1 MPNNLIAP
9 AVASALAL
17 SHGVA
22 PHPGDHARDR
32 RASTWLFV
40 GVRLGLVG
48 LSVACAASPAFAQTL
63 RQTGVNFFNMLYGIV
78 GVVGAIMGLLTLLNW
93 TTGNWLGREDP
104 KRLFLQVLF
113 ATALAFAIVAIIQF
127 IKESVGSTSSG
138 ISNL

>member
-1 MPNNLIAP
+1 MARKFIAP
-9 AVASALAL
+9 STDPSRNECAVTWTVLGARMA
-17 SHGVA
+17 GVA
-22 PHPGDHARDR
+22 
-32 RASTWLFV
+32 
-40 GVRLGLVG
+40 LV
-48 LSVACAASPAFAQTL
+48 VACAASPAFAQTL
-63 RQTGVNFFNMLYGIV
+63 KQTGVNVFNVLYGIV

-127 IKESVGSTSSG
+127 LKDTVGGTSSG

>member
-1 MPNNLIAP
+1 MARKLIASSLDP
-9 AVASALAL
+9 SHIERAVTWAVLGARMA
-17 SHGVA
+17 GVA
-22 PHPGDHARDR
+22 
-32 RASTWLFV
+32 
-40 GVRLGLVG
+40 LV
-48 LSVACAASPAFAQTL
+48 VACTASPAFAQTL
-63 RQTGVNFFNMLYGIV
+63 KQTGVNVFNVLYGIV

-127 IKESVGSTSSG
+127 LKDSVGGTSSG

>member
-1 MPNNLIAP
+1 M
-9 AVASALAL
+9 
-17 SHGVA
+17 
-22 PHPGDHARDR
+22 
-32 RASTWLFV
+32 
-40 GVRLGLVG
+40 
-48 LSVACAASPAFAQTL
+48 ACAASPAFAQTL
-63 RQTGVNFFNMLYGIV
+63 RQTGVNVFNMLYGIV

-127 IKESVGSTSSG
+127 IKETVGSTSSG

>member
-1 MPNNLIAP
+1 MANKLIATT
-9 AVASALAL
+9 VASALAL
-17 SHGVA
+17 AHWATRSA
-22 PHPGDHARDR
+22 DHARNQ
-32 RASTWLFV
+32 RAATWFAT
-40 GVRLGLVG
+40 GARLGLVG
-48 LSVACAASPAFAQTL
+48 LWVASAASPVFAQSL
-63 RQTGVNFFNMLYGIV
+63 RQTGVNVFNMLYGIV

-127 IKESVGSTSSG
+127 IKETVGSTSSG